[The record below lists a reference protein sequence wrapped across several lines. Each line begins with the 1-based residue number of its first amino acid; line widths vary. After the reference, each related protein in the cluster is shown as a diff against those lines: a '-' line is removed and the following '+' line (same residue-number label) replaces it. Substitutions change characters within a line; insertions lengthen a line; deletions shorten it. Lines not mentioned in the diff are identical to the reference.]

1 MAAAFPRLGSRG
13 DRSTIGPDLGVE
25 PPIRLGDDRLDR
37 NERRTASL
45 RWLAGASLAGLC
57 GVTLIGAALYLDL
70 DSQYDFADEP
80 EFASATG
87 PADSQEGGVNPA
99 KGDRL
104 LRPVNIVS
112 DKQTFKAP
120 TIIKVGDR
128 EVVKVRPFT
137 RLQTTLT
144 LTPTGFA
151 DAVPPFN
158 PLKIT
163 SGRTDVAEPAPDPG
177 PVQDNAEVTF
187 RVTDLTAG
195 DEAQAT
201 GELTQDEAE
210 AQVVETLRASADVR
224 KQSAALP
231 PQILLMRTSR
241 ASEALR
247 ELSAYATVG
256 SVSPST
262 PFASIEVR
270 MIPENVTNAVK
281 ASPEDASPTE
291 KLVQMRHGESFEDV
305 LKANGATPEAA
316 QAIVAAFGLKRGE
329 SPVGEGQKIILLPE
343 EPAVRGGKPGIAR
356 ISVYA
361 DDQLKATVAVTDSGA
376 YKSVALRTA
385 QAPRKPKP
393 ADEENAGGGMSLY
406 QSLYE
411 TALKQSLPRSII
423 DVMTRVFANDVDFQR
438 ATAPG
443 DSLEAFYSD
452 PDDINP
458 RPELLCASM
467 TVRDQTFKYYRFQT
481 PDDNTVDFYDEN
493 GRSMRKFLIRKPIA
507 DGEMTSPFG
516 MRYHPILHY
525 ARMHTGV
532 DWAAPIGTPIYAAGN
547 GVDHPGGLGQRL
559 RTAGR
564 DPARQRLRDHL
575 QPHVRV
581 RARRCR
587 RRPCRPGPD
596 HRLSRRNGTGDR
608 PAPALRGDH
617 QRQLR
622 RPDGDQARRARASST
637 ARCSP
642 LSSAS
647 ATGSISSWPSR
658 PPPPRWRARGPP
670 AATAELQS
678 TTTASPASAAPDAEP
693 QRRPDLASAQA
704 CSAQFGQRLGL
715 TAFRQFRSAP
725 IENEPVMPIARRER
739 GQAGSCSSRWTAV
752 AAERSRPRTTSVT
765 PCSASSTTTAR

>member
-1 MAAAFPRLGSRG
+1 MTTLAAAFPRLGSRG
-13 DRSTIGPDLGVE
+13 DRSTVGPDLGVE

-70 DSQYDFADEP
+70 DSQYDFAEAP
-80 EFASATG
+80 EFAAATR
-87 PADSQEGGVNPA
+87 PADSQQAGVNPT

-128 EVVKVRPFT
+128 EVVKDRPFT

-158 PLKIT
+158 ALKIT
-163 SGRTDVAEPAPDPG
+163 SGGTDVAEPPPDPG

-187 RVTDLTAG
+187 RVTDLTAS
-195 DEAQAT
+195 DEAQIS
-201 GELTQDEAE
+201 GELTQAEAE
-210 AQVVETLRASADVR
+210 AQVVETLKASSDAR
-224 KQSAALP
+224 KQSASLP

-247 ELSAYATVG
+247 ELSAYANVG

-281 ASPEDASPTE
+281 SSQEDASPTE

-305 LKANGATPEAA
+305 LKANGASPEAA
-316 QAIVAAFGLKRGE
+316 QAILAAFGLKHGE

-343 EPAVRGGKPGIAR
+343 EPAARGEKAGIAR

-376 YKSVALRTA
+376 YKPVALRTA
-385 QAPRKPKP
+385 QAPRKPKA
-393 ADEENAGGGMSLY
+393 ADEENTGGGMSLY
-406 QSLYE
+406 ESLYE
-411 TALKQSLPRSII
+411 TALKQGLPRSII
-423 DVMTRVFANDVDFQR
+423 DLMTRVFANDVDFQR

-443 DSLEAFYSD
+443 DSIEAFYSD

-481 PDDNTVDFYDEN
+481 PDDNKVDFYDEN
-493 GRSMRKFLIRKPIA
+493 GRSMRKFLMRKPIA
-507 DGEMTSPFG
+507 EGEMTSPFG

-547 GVDHPGGLGQRL
+547 GVIIKADWDSGYGRRVEIQHANGYVTTYNHMSGFGRGVVDGAHVTQGQTIGYLGDTGLSTGPHL
-559 RTAGR
+559 HYEVIINGNFVDPMAIKLPRTREFDGKMLAAFKRERDRIDQIMAESPSAAAMAG
-564 DPARQRLRDHL
+564 DK
-575 QPHVRV
+575 
-581 RARRCR
+581 
-587 RRPCRPGPD
+587 
-596 HRLSRRNGTGDR
+596 
-608 PAPALRGDH
+608 PALT
-617 QRQLR
+617 
-622 RPDGDQARRARASST
+622 PA
-637 ARCSP
+637 
-642 LSSAS
+642 
-647 ATGSISSWPSR
+647 
-658 PPPPRWRARGPP
+658 
-670 AATAELQS
+670 AATAELQFNS
-678 TTTASPASAAPDAEP
+678 TASPPPAEP
-693 QRRPDLASAQA
+693 APSPNAARTSSEPKPAA
-704 CSAQFGQRLGL
+704 
-715 TAFRQFRSAP
+715 RS
-725 IENEPVMPIARRER
+725 
-739 GQAGSCSSRWTAV
+739 
-752 AAERSRPRTTSVT
+752 
-765 PCSASSTTTAR
+765 SASDTD